1 MISREV
7 FNASIVP
14 FTLQYEGGY
23 ANTAGDRGG
32 ETYRGISRVY
42 NPSWQGWAT
51 VDARKPLRYNAILPE
66 LETEVKQ
73 YYWDKY
79 FSPEGFAQLKS
90 KKVALALFDF
100 TVHGGYSPT
109 KLKTAVTAQTGRT
122 LSAGNTLSTADTAVL
137 NKMNETKLV
146 DIILRLRTGH
156 LANIVK
162 NNPSQ
167 VKFADGWSNRLNK
180 ISGTLGLVKKHPVR
194 TAVAVGATVLCITA
208 YILFNQK
215 HATVH

>member
-7 FNASIVP
+7 FNAAIVP

-42 NPSWQGWAT
+42 NPAWQGWAT

-66 LETEVKQ
+66 LETAVKQ

-79 FSPEGFAQLKS
+79 FHPFGFAQLSS

-109 KLKTAVTAQTGRT
+109 KLKTAVTAQGGRT
-122 LSAGNTLSTADTAVL
+122 LSKGYSLSTDDTATL
-137 NKMNETKLV
+137 NKMSETKLLG
-146 DIILRLRTGH
+146 IIQQLRTEH
-156 LANIVK
+156 LAAIVK
-162 NNPSQ
+162 KNPSQ
-167 VKFADGWSNRLNK
+167 AKFTAGWDSRMSQL
-180 ISGTLGLVKKHPVR
+180 SDALGLVRKHPIR